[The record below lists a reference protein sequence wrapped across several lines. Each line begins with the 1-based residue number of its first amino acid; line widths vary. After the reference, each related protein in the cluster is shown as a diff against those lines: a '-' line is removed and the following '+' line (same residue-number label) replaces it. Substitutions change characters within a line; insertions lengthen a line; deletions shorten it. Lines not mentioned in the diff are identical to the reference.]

1 MEFLVFQCVPIASYS
16 FSDLHWEEHS
26 SIFFTPSHQES
37 ESAVKI
43 LLEPSLLKAKHPS
56 PTQHAQ

>member
-16 FSDLHWEEHS
+16 FSDLHGS
-26 SIFFTPSHQES
+26 VFFTPSHQVS

-43 LLEPSLLKAKHPS
+43 PLESPLKAKHTS
-56 PTQHAQ
+56 TTQHAQ

>member
-16 FSDLHWEEHS
+16 FNDLHWEEHGS
-26 SIFFTPSHQES
+26 VFFTPSHQVS

-43 LLEPSLLKAKHPS
+43 PLESPLKAKHTS
-56 PTQHAQ
+56 TTQHAQ